1 VAEVNF
7 VIKKG
12 LTVPKGSA
20 STPAIIFDA
29 SDPNTGIYSPAAD
42 ELAIST
48 NGTGRLFVDASGNVG
63 VGTASPSSLLDL
75 ENDGPLGI
83 RLKRIGANPSS
94 CSINNAGNLL
104 VLSHNVSGIQFDT
117 GSTPTER
124 ARIDGS
130 GRLLV
135 GTSTALT
142 TRLITTTLT
151 PSFQVKEGGGGSAL
165 FFCGINAATPATVFA
180 AKSRGT
186 SYGTIVQNNDGLLRI
201 SAAGDDGVQAT
212 EAARIDVAVDGT
224 PGADDMPGRLVFST
238 TADGASSPTERM
250 RITSSGRVS
259 IGTTSSRA
267 QLDIGFDPA
276 STTGLAL
283 SNAGT
288 GTSAR
293 FYSGASIVGS
303 IAVTA
308 SATAYNTSSDY
319 RLKENVVPLTGAAD
333 RLNQLQVHRF
343 NFIAD
348 PSKTVDGFIAHE
360 AQAIVPECVTGT
372 KDEVDDDGNP
382 VYQGIDQSKL
392 VPLLTAALQEALAEI
407 ESLKARV
414 TALEP

>member
-1 VAEVNF
+1 MAEVNF

-165 FFCGINAATPATVFA
+165 FFCGINGATPATIFA

-224 PGADDMPGRLVFST
+224 PGANDMPGRLMFST
-238 TADGASSPTERM
+238 TPSGSATPVERL
-250 RITSSGRVS
+250 RITSAGVLQ
-259 IGTTSSRA
+259 IADAGDIAVGTT
-267 QLDIGFDPA
+267 
-276 STTGLAL
+276 
-283 SNAGT
+283 
-288 GTSAR
+288 
-293 FYSGASIVGS
+293 
-303 IAVTA
+303 
-308 SATAYNTSSDY
+308 
-319 RLKENVVPLTGAAD
+319 
-333 RLNQLQVHRF
+333 
-343 NFIAD
+343 
-348 PSKTVDGFIAHE
+348 
-360 AQAIVPECVTGT
+360 TGT
-372 KDEVDDDGNP
+372 KIGTATSQKIGFYNTTPVVQPTTGVAEAAFVENSGGTAVNVDSTFGGYTIQQ
-382 VYQGIDQSKL
+382 VVQ
-392 VPLLTAALQEALAEI
+392 ALQNLGLFA
-407 ESLKARV
+407 
-414 TALEP
+414 